1 VVSRCPS
8 DLELERLLAATA
20 RADGHVAACPRCA
33 ARLAELRRLGEEF
46 AREVFPATVEAVVAA
61 SAPPRMSPRPFVWLV
76 PALAAAAAV
85 VVLALRVASPDGLLG
100 GKADLSLV
108 AYGQGPAGAQ
118 AIADGQVVP
127 AGAGLRFE
135 VRPGRSCNLFVAATD
150 AAGQVAR
157 VFPEDGS
164 EGRSVKA
171 GAVLAVPAATG
182 GQPGP
187 RRFFAIC
194 GCGDEPVTWD
204 GVERA
209 ARALGQGPERVRAA
223 KALSGLPDDALQA
236 TLLVE
241 TGP

>member
-1 VVSRCPS
+1 MSRCPS
-8 DLELERLLAATA
+8 DLELERLLRAPA
-20 RADGHVAACPRCA
+20 RADGHVAACPRCG
-33 ARLAELRRLGEEF
+33 ARLEELRRLGEEF

-61 SAPPRMSPRPFVWLV
+61 SGPPRLSPRPFVWLV

-85 VVLALRVASPDGLLG
+85 VVLALRVASPDGLFG
-100 GKADLSLV
+100 GKAALSLV
-108 AYGQGPAGAQ
+108 AYGPGGDR

-127 AGAGLRFE
+127 AGTGLRFE

-182 GQPGP
+182 GPLGP
-187 RRFFAIC
+187 RRFFAVC

-223 KALSGLPDDALQA
+223 KALPGLPDDALQA